1 LTLATIICTIGLTGL
16 FGWVVLDA
24 VRDLAE
30 RAILGC
36 TAALIAGWCGWC
48 SHFGWPEGP
57 PEPVAGVFDPRQ
69 NQYGSID
76 RHWGMSAPSYW
87 ARDGFRVA
95 CAQCPDG
102 DPHVLCWKFGMVDVQ
117 KADAVAACARG
128 YW

>member
-1 LTLATIICTIGLTGL
+1 VTALVCTIGLTGL
-16 FGWVVLDA
+16 FGWAVLDA

-36 TAALIAGWCGWC
+36 TAALMAGYCGWC

-95 CAQCPDG
+95 CAQCPDS
-102 DPHVLCWKFGMVDVQ
+102 PQVLCWKVDHLQ
-117 KADAVAACARG
+117 PLADEARLACARG